1 MRALR
6 FVCSS
11 VLTLLVSAT
20 AMAQEEQE
28 PTTAPSDSATQELPA
43 LEPAPMAE
51 PTTPAPSSAASA
63 APSAT
68 VNASHPAGAIDS
80 RQGYAPPPMS
90 RDMSRDFWQV
100 HLGVRVGWVTSEGY
114 DPFSENDG
122 FSQVSMG
129 ATRAFVLSD
138 SISFAPGLLWEYG
151 NAASKARNA
160 PTELS
165 VHRLGAVAEGRLHL
179 DRDLYVLAKLVPQA
193 VYTGASIE
201 EDSATAVLVRNA
213 WRFGVDATAGAAWN
227 FPRTLGVD
235 DVVPQFWVVGEFG
248 YGWSMNQDL
257 AFSPDV
263 DEDDPRASTTLDLG
277 MLSMRGMM
285 MRISVAMTF

>member
-1 MRALR
+1 MDHSLGKTGGAGGVNQSSNILIGGFFNRRIFWTFIHKLMKRICARNLFPFDENNGFNLR
-6 FVCSS
+6 RLRS
-11 VLTLLVSAT
+11 T
-20 AMAQEEQE
+20 
-28 PTTAPSDSATQELPA
+28 
-43 LEPAPMAE
+43 
-51 PTTPAPSSAASA
+51 
-63 APSAT
+63 
-68 VNASHPAGAIDS
+68 GK
-80 RQGYAPPPMS
+80 
-90 RDMSRDFWQV
+90 DFWQV